1 MTFDPND
8 PTFQWI
14 QAIHR
19 DVAHLRDNH
28 LAHVNQDLQALK
40 LDVNEI
46 KGEIAKM
53 QPVIEELSF
62 LTSRFGRKLL
72 FGLLVSI
79 SIILGVPMGMET
91 L

>member
-28 LAHVNQDLQALK
+28 LAHVNQDLQTLK
-40 LDVNEI
+40 MEVQEI
-46 KGEIAKM
+46 KGELRKV
-53 QPVIEELSF
+53 QPIIDELQI
-62 LTSRFGRKLL
+62 LTSKVGRKVLYGIL
-72 FGLLVSI
+72 IGIGLI
-79 SIILGVPMGMET
+79 GGPMGMEA
-91 L
+91 LL